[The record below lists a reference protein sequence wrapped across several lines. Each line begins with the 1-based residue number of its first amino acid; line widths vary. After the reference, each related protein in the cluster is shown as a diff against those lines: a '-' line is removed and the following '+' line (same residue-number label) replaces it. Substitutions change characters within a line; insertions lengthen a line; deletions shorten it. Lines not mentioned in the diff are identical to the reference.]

1 MANPLAG
8 LGAAAA
14 FFVAFRPANDVVDA
28 LGTLVLAVAAMGAGV
43 VQLVES
49 TGATLVVAG

>member
-1 MANPLAG
+1 VANPLAG

-28 LGTLVLAVAAMGAGV
+28 LGTLVLAVAAMGAGF